1 MGAREDEG
9 RNEETKRK
17 RERKKDGGVGTSDSS
32 TWSLLRVS
40 RSVVLSVAFERFRT
54 GCPSSLFDVSSAA
67 PSVKRKKIDQNH
79 RECDPFVVT
88 ITHTRHRQR
97 NRRSKAGLA
106 MAFVPKIL
114 LTCAFFILPTAIAS
128 IEHTANDHRDFTNH
142 RLTWPVWPYHEKF
155 TRSRHEHDDRSFQQ
169 QGTVNNWIRND
180 LFERSSSTIAPLQT
194 TASGVRH
201 RVEQRVYEQRTSKPE
216 KFSAVAV
223 ADYTGTRAIA
233 YAGYHNNHRHQPRE
247 VVTQGYQHHTTTPA
261 TYTRHHPGRR
271 VCTRSVPN
279 SVNHHHRNGQI
290 RYINVINVKTDSSS
304 VFLCCPGWTQATRLS
319 FGCNKPTCPS
329 PCLNGG
335 VCTSPG
341 RCTCPKG
348 FTGNQCQTDI
358 DECVTEKPCDQ
369 LCRNLPGTYEC
380 HCRPG
385 FQLQKDGQSCRKN
398 ITEDTAFE
406 ARDLEND
413 FHETTTTK
421 RPAIS
426 SHDTENE
433 VTDDD
438 LDQDYEIILKR
449 LTKLEKQFA
458 KGKKR
463 DTETMDMTV
472 KVASVVETINEMKRS
487 IENVQLMQQEIYQ
500 MRSKLREYELERR
513 KMQHLTSRV
522 VELENRLRLRCRSAI
537 PMNTGSMKF

>member
-1 MGAREDEG
+1 MNQQRGTRKKFHRDKRTLRVSQSVQPVVPSIPRNKQRAPLCLYPTERSCRTRARICRWLTERLAVYQENRQVERERNEERGLSEQTRKEGEMGAREDEG

-88 ITHTRHRQR
+88 VTHTRHRQR

-201 RVEQRVYEQRTSKPE
+201 RVEQHVYEQRTSKPE

-261 TYTRHHPGRR
+261 TYTRHHPG
-271 VCTRSVPN
+271 
-279 SVNHHHRNGQI
+279 
-290 RYINVINVKTDSSS
+290 
-304 VFLCCPGWTQATRLS
+304 
-319 FGCNKPTCPS
+319 
-329 PCLNGG
+329 
-335 VCTSPG
+335 
-341 RCTCPKG
+341 
-348 FTGNQCQTDI
+348 
-358 DECVTEKPCDQ
+358 
-369 LCRNLPGTYEC
+369 
-380 HCRPG
+380 
-385 FQLQKDGQSCRKN
+385 
-398 ITEDTAFE
+398 
-406 ARDLEND
+406 
-413 FHETTTTK
+413 
-421 RPAIS
+421 
-426 SHDTENE
+426 
-433 VTDDD
+433 
-438 LDQDYEIILKR
+438 
-449 LTKLEKQFA
+449 
-458 KGKKR
+458 
-463 DTETMDMTV
+463 
-472 KVASVVETINEMKRS
+472 
-487 IENVQLMQQEIYQ
+487 
-500 MRSKLREYELERR
+500 
-513 KMQHLTSRV
+513 
-522 VELENRLRLRCRSAI
+522 
-537 PMNTGSMKF
+537 